1 MLARSAWSGTVNVL
15 RHLGLLVCL
24 GAIVAAC
31 GPAATASPQSAIES
45 GSPVTSPASAGSP
58 AATTTGGGSL
68 ILATTTSLR
77 DSGLLDLLVPAFEAS
92 GVAVKTVAVGTGQAL
107 TMGKEGNAD
116 VLFVHAPAQEATFVD
131 EGWGV
136 DRRLVAHNYFWIVG
150 PAADPAGVKSATTA
164 KDAFARIAASKA
176 SFVSRGDKSGTNT
189 KELAIWKDAGV
200 TPSGSWYIESGQ
212 GMGPT
217 LQIASEKSAYT
228 LTDTATYLANQS
240 NLQLEALLKDDKGL
254 INIYSVITV
263 NPAKWPK
270 ANAAGAK
277 AFADFVTG
285 TDGQQIIGT
294 FGAETYGAPL
304 FIADAGKAYD
314 SLK

>member
-1 MLARSAWSGTVNVL
+1 MHARSARSGAVNVL
-15 RHLGLLVCL
+15 RHLGLLL
-24 GAIVAAC
+24 GLAAAAAAC
-31 GPAATASPQSAIES
+31 APASSAQPQSAAPS
-45 GSPVTSPASAGSP
+45 VAPASVSAAPASA
-58 AATTTGGGSL
+58 ATGGSGSI

-77 DSGLLDLLVPAFEAS
+77 DSGLLDMLVPAFQTSS
-92 GVAVKTVAVGTGQAL
+92 GLSVKIVAVGTGQAL

-150 PAADPAGVKSATTA
+150 PAADPAGVKAATTA
-164 KDAFARIAASKA
+164 KDAFARIAAA
-176 SFVSRGDKSGTNT
+176 QAPFVSRGDKSGTNT

-228 LTDTATYLANQS
+228 LTDTATYLAGQS
-240 NLQLEALLKDDKGL
+240 GLQLEALLKDDKGL
-254 INIYSVITV
+254 INIYSVIAV

-285 TDGQQIIGT
+285 TEGQQIIGT
-294 FGAETYGAPL
+294 FGADKYGAPL